1 MKRRRI
7 AWIGWILFVCAACRP
22 LSSPS
27 PPVLAWHPLGNSST
41 TVFDDAP
48 YYPADT
54 PFIVEVPSDLL
65 MPEGSRKPRLSIENR
80 AGQKLV
86 DLPVGTVGSEQNPVS
101 CILRLPTGDGLE
113 PFFVRL
119 RTDDNPEI
127 VAEMKLI
134 GVKRSIGFRFGSD
147 RRVLPRTGEW
157 LEWCRRSCLLTIP
170 FPLIDGFL
178 TVSGNAPIECF
189 PGERWELRFRNAE
202 HTLRIATITSADF
215 RESVRIDPS
224 GYWLARSGE
233 RVWDVRK
240 QYPEDDYGIFLES
253 DSEFVPSRCV
263 GGDDSR
269 VLSFSLRQIEWN
281 TFIPLEGMVRD
292 DPGKDSRLWWTQ
304 SRAIAMIPLPVSD
317 GRLLMQGIRSIG
329 CIPEPQEVRLTLDGR
344 EIFREW
350 IEAETF
356 FIEIPVGGAT
366 GEGRLEITV
375 EPIFFKGGCSDSDDP
390 SPYGV
395 GVLEILVAG

>member
-1 MKRRRI
+1 
-7 AWIGWILFVCAACRP
+7 
-22 LSSPS
+22 
-27 PPVLAWHPLGNSST
+27 
-41 TVFDDAP
+41 
-48 YYPADT
+48 
-54 PFIVEVPSDLL
+54 
-65 MPEGSRKPRLSIENR
+65 MPEASRKPRLSIENR

-86 DLPVGTVGSEQNPVS
+86 DLPVGSVGSGQNPVS
-101 CILRLPTGDGLE
+101 RILRLPPGDGLE

-119 RTDDNPEI
+119 RRDDKPEI
-127 VAEMKLI
+127 IAELKLI
-134 GVKRSIGFRFGSD
+134 GIQRSFDFRFGSE
-147 RRVLPRTGEW
+147 RRVLPRSGEW

-189 PGERWELRFRNAE
+189 QGERWALRFRDVAQ
-202 HTLRIATITSADF
+202 TVRIATITSADF

-224 GYWLARSGE
+224 GYWHARSDE

-281 TFIPLEGMVRD
+281 TFIPLEGMVND
-292 DPGKDSRLWWTQ
+292 HPGGNSRLWWTQ
-304 SRAIAMIPLPVSD
+304 NRAIAMIPFPVSK
-317 GRLLMQGIRSIG
+317 GRLLIQGIRSIG
-329 CIPEPQEVRLTLDGR
+329 CIPEPQEVRLVLDGR

-350 IEAETF
+350 IAAETF
-356 FIEIPVGGAT
+356 FIEIPVGGAA

-395 GVLEILVAG
+395 GVMEILVAG